1 MTKVRKTPLRTCI
14 GCGTGSDKRALVRFV
29 RTPEGD
35 VSVDE
40 TGKANG
46 RGAYL
51 CATPECFDAAV
62 RRKRLDSALRVHLK
76 EDDIDRLRREFAQVV
91 ETLAASQQGR

>member
-1 MTKVRKTPLRTCI
+1 MVTVRKTPLRTCI
-14 GCGTGSDKRALVRFV
+14 GCTTGSDKRALVRVV

-35 VSVDE
+35 VSVDS

-51 CATPECFDAAV
+51 CAQPECFDAAV

-76 EDDIDRLRREFAQVV
+76 EDDIDRLRREFDQVI
-91 ETLAASQQGR
+91 ETLATSQGR

>member
-1 MTKVRKTPLRTCI
+1 VVKVRKTPLRTCI
-14 GCGTGSDKRALVRFV
+14 GCSTGSDKRALVRVV

-35 VSVDE
+35 VTVDP

-51 CATPECFDAAV
+51 CSTRECFDAAV
-62 RRKRLDSALRVHLK
+62 RRRRLDSALKVHLK
-76 EDDIDRLRREFAQVV
+76 EDDIDRLRREFDQVI
-91 ETLAASQQGR
+91 ETLATSQGR

>member
-14 GCGTGSDKRALVRFV
+14 GCQSGSDKRALVRVV

-35 VSVDE
+35 VSVDPS
-40 TGKANG
+40 GKANG

-76 EDDIDRLRREFAQVV
+76 EDDIDRLRREFAQVIDD
-91 ETLAASQQGR
+91 LAASQQGR

>member
-1 MTKVRKTPLRTCI
+1 MVKVRKTPLRTCI
-14 GCGTGSDKRALVRFV
+14 GCATGSDKRALVRVV

-35 VSVDE
+35 VTVDP

-51 CATPECFDAAV
+51 CSTPECFDAAV
-62 RRKRLDSALRVHLK
+62 RRKRLDSALRVHLR